1 MSNLDFAQTFLD
13 IAGVSEI
20 PDPMQGASLVPI
32 FKGITPKDWRKSF
45 YYHYYEF
52 PGAHSVRRHY
62 GVRKDNYKL
71 IHFYNLNAWE
81 LFDLQKDPN
90 ELNSVYSEADY
101 QGVVKDLKIELNDLR
116 TKYKVPE
123 DTRPVTRGNRKNKN
137 RKLVKRI
144 SEVTRSH
151 HPLSLYQRS
160 PCKESQESRF
170 NPTPKGCYLGIV
182 IEETK
187 QGIWVKEVV
196 PGGAAEIS
204 GIQTDDI
211 IVRYGSWRFN
221 LNEDSFQKH
230 LRESDNSKTIIQ
242 VLRDGSELDI
252 QIKPDPILVRDAKE
266 IARLIKRNRLFRDQL
281 NVEQSKLE
289 TDLVKAV
296 RASSSNEQAYRKLNQ
311 IVDRFNLSHTAV
323 ITPWVAKNIF
333 GEGDKFHL
341 GLYLQ
346 KIKHEG
352 KNKYFIRSMMHGSAA
367 REVVY

>member
-1 MSNLDFAQTFLD
+1 MRLHALIILCLF
-13 IAGVSEI
+13 I
-20 PDPMQGASLVPI
+20 
-32 FKGITPKDWRKSF
+32 K
-45 YYHYYEF
+45 
-52 PGAHSVRRHY
+52 GAH
-62 GVRKDNYKL
+62 
-71 IHFYNLNAWE
+71 A
-81 LFDLQKDPN
+81 
-90 ELNSVYSEADY
+90 
-101 QGVVKDLKIELNDLR
+101 
-116 TKYKVPE
+116 
-123 DTRPVTRGNRKNKN
+123 
-137 RKLVKRI
+137 
-144 SEVTRSH
+144 
-151 HPLSLYQRS
+151 
-160 PCKESQESRF
+160 KESQESRF
-170 NPTPKGCYLGIV
+170 NPTPKGCYIGIV

-187 QGIWVKEVV
+187 QGILVKEVV
-196 PGGAAEIS
+196 PGGAAGIS

-221 LNEDSFQKH
+221 LSEESFQKH

-333 GEGDKFHL
+333 GEGDKYHL

-346 KIKHEG
+346 KIKHCLL
-352 KNKYFIRSMMHGSAA
+352 YTSPSPRDATLSRMPSSA
-367 REVVY
+367 